1 MRVAENSI
9 EETAFGTPDDFFYEW
24 LVMPLGL
31 TNAPAYFVDL
41 MRRVFRE
48 YLNKFVMVFVDDIWV
63 FSKSEI
69 SFRMCSIG

>member
-9 EETAFGTPDDFFYEW
+9 EKTAFRTPDDFFYEW
-24 LVMPLGL
+24 LVMPFGL
-31 TNAPAYFVDL
+31 TNAPSYFIDL

-63 FSKSEI
+63 FSRSEI
-69 SFRMCSIG
+69 SFRMCSMG

>member
-9 EETAFGTPDDFFYEW
+9 EKTALRTPDDFFYEW

-63 FSKSEI
+63 FSRSEI
-69 SFRMCSIG
+69 SFRMCSMG

>member
-9 EETAFGTPDDFFYEW
+9 EKTALRTPDDFFYEW

-48 YLNKFVMVFVDDIWV
+48 YLNKFVMVFVDDILV
-63 FSKSEI
+63 FSRSKI
-69 SFRMCSIG
+69 SFRMCSMG